1 MGESLRETP
10 HRTHSNFPAPKN
22 KKPHKPDA
30 LSRLMRLPQQI
41 CGSGQRLL
49 LLSGFL
55 GQVIGSFAGMAHQ
68 DGARTGNLAQALEVG
83 LHLETCGLEL

>member
-1 MGESLRETP
+1 MARK
-10 HRTHSNFPAPKN
+10 PARDAAPPALQLSHTQKQ
-22 KKPHKPDA
+22 KPHKPDA
-30 LSRLMRLPQQI
+30 LSRLMRLPQQKY
-41 CGSGQRLL
+41 GAGKRPL

-68 DGARTGNLAQALEVG
+68 DGARTGNLTQTLEVG